1 MGLDLMKDHDFPGV
15 VFKYFHYYSLIRI
28 LFFNYRQN
36 IAWFI
41 FMNFIKH
48 YFDKLLEFFYALDM
62 NLRKSTL
69 VQSNVST
76 STVSTSQPRSGYPD

>member
-36 IAWFI
+36 IA
-41 FMNFIKH
+41 
-48 YFDKLLEFFYALDM
+48 
-62 NLRKSTL
+62 
-69 VQSNVST
+69 
-76 STVSTSQPRSGYPD
+76 